1 MGEHVPAPIEFF
13 FDFSSPYSYIALQ
26 SFDALAAKHRR
37 AVHYKPILLG
47 AAFKVSGVSVLV
59 DIPLK
64 GDYARHD
71 FARSARFAGVPF
83 RLPSTFPISTVNTA
97 RALLWLH
104 ATGSARADAFMLRA
118 GRAYFVEDRNIN
130 DVAVLGE
137 LARELGID
145 AAALQAGTQDPAIK
159 ERLKAQVDEAV
170 ARGVFG
176 APYIVVD
183 GEPFWGND
191 RLPQIERWLASG
203 PF

>member
-1 MGEHVPAPIEFF
+1 MPAPIEFF

-26 SFDALAAKHRR
+26 SFDALAAKYRR
-37 AVHYKPILLG
+37 TVRYRPILLG
-47 AAFKVSGVSVLV
+47 AAFKVSGQSVLV

-64 GDYARHD
+64 GDYAKHD

-83 RLPSTFPISTVNTA
+83 RLPNVFPISTVNTA
-97 RALLWLH
+97 RAMLWLQ
-104 ATGSARADAFMLRA
+104 ATGSAKAEAFMRRA
-118 GRAYFVEDRNIN
+118 VRAYFVEDRNIN

-145 AAALQAGTQDPAIK
+145 AAALQAATQDPALK
-159 ERLKAQVDEAV
+159 DKLKAQVDEAI

-176 APYIVVD
+176 VPYIVVD

-191 RLPQIERWLASG
+191 RLPQVERWLATG